1 MRATVISEY
10 VQYGCGFAA
19 PEAWRN
25 FDASFTLRFER
36 TPLIGRLYT
45 KNDRRFPD
53 NVEYGDI
60 VKGLP
65 VPDASS
71 EAVYC
76 SHVLE
81 HLALADFRSALI
93 NTRKILREGGT
104 FRLVVPDLKW
114 LAARYLADK
123 SPGASVAFVR
133 DTCLG
138 KERRRKDLVGFVY
151 EWLRTSGHLWMW
163 DYESMELE
171 LARAGFTDIRRA
183 RYGDSKDPMFTQ
195 VESADRWKHCLG
207 VECQRHPVGR
217 IDADIEG

>member
-1 MRATVISEY
+1 VRAIVTSEY
-10 VQYGCGFAA
+10 VQYGCGFSAA
-19 PEAWRN
+19 EGWRN

-45 KNDRRFPD
+45 KNDRRFPG

-65 VPDASS
+65 VDDASCK
-71 EAVYC
+71 AVYC

-81 HLALADFRSALI
+81 HLALADFRSALK
-93 NTRKILREGGT
+93 NTRAILRSGAI

-114 LAARYLADK
+114 LAAQYLADK
-123 SPGASVAFVR
+123 SATAAITFVR
-133 DTCLG
+133 NTCLG
-138 KERRRKDLVGFVY
+138 KERRRKDLAGFVY

-171 LARAGFTDIRRA
+171 LERAGFTEIRRA
-183 RYGDSKDPMFTQ
+183 YFGDSEDPRFKD
-195 VESADRWKHCLG
+195 VESAERWEHCLG
-207 VECQRHPVGR
+207 VECRR
-217 IDADIEG
+217 LA